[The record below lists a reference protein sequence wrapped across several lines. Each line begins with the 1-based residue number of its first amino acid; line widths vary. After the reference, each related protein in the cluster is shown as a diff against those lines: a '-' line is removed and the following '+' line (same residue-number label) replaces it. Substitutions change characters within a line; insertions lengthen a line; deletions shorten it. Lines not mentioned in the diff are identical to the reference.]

1 MRKLFF
7 SGLAVAASALVTTVI
22 TTDENDHSWLFNTV
36 NFTDSVKKDTP
47 VYTTF
52 KDLPL
57 KPEREINF
65 TTNEGTWISVD
76 VSPDGNTIAFDLMGD
91 IYTMP
96 ITGGK
101 ATPVTKG
108 LAYETHPRFSPDGN
122 KLLFTSDRSG
132 GDNLWVIDRLKQD
145 TVQLTKTRVDD
156 YVNAVWT
163 PDGKYVI
170 ASRGRRL
177 PRLWMF
183 HADGGG
189 GIQLNDAPGA
199 LKTIDPFISPDGKSV
214 YYSQRNGS
222 WNYNALLPQYQI
234 GVYDRNKGLTSTI
247 TSRYGSAFT
256 PTLSKDGQW
265 MVYGTRY
272 QDKTGLV
279 IRNLKTGDERWLAY
293 PVQRDEQE
301 SIAPQGVLPGMAFTP
316 DSKHLIASYGGKIW
330 RIPVSGEVA
339 TEIPFDANVKLE
351 LGPRLYFKY
360 DIKDTSHVLASQI
373 RDAVPSPDGKQLAF
387 TVLNRLYVMDYP
399 NGTPK
404 RVSNHNFTSTLR

>member
-7 SGLAVAASALVTTVI
+7 SGIAIASAALMTTWMSSSE
-22 TTDENDHSWLFNTV
+22 DGKLWQFSSFLA
-36 NFTDSVKKDTP
+36 DSTKKDTP

-57 KPEREINF
+57 KPSREISFN
-65 TTNEGTWISVD
+65 TKEGTWISVD
-76 VSPDGNTIAFDLMGD
+76 VSPDGNTLAFDLMGD

-108 LAYETHPRFSPDGN
+108 FAYETHPRFSPDGK

-132 GDNLWVIDRLKQD
+132 SDNIWILDMQKQD
-145 TVQLTKTRVDD
+145 TLQLTKTRVDD

-189 GIQLNDAPGA
+189 GIQLNDVPGS
-199 LKTIDPFISPDGKSV
+199 LKTIDPFVSPDGKTV

-234 GVYDRNKGLTSTI
+234 GTYDRDKGLTNTI
-247 TSRYGSAFT
+247 TTRYGSAFT
-256 PTLSKDGQW
+256 PTLSKD
-265 MVYGTRY
+265 
-272 QDKTGLV
+272 
-279 IRNLKTGDERWLAY
+279 
-293 PVQRDEQE
+293 
-301 SIAPQGVLPGMAFTP
+301 
-316 DSKHLIASYGGKIW
+316 
-330 RIPVSGEVA
+330 
-339 TEIPFDANVKLE
+339 
-351 LGPRLYFKY
+351 
-360 DIKDTSHVLASQI
+360 
-373 RDAVPSPDGKQLAF
+373 
-387 TVLNRLYVMDYP
+387 
-399 NGTPK
+399 
-404 RVSNHNFTSTLR
+404 

>member
-7 SGLAVAASALVTTVI
+7 SGLALAASALVVTVVS
-22 TTDENDHSWLFNTV
+22 TDENNSSWLFNPAWLA
-36 NFTDSVKKDTP
+36 DSVKKDTP
-47 VYTTF
+47 VYSSF

-57 KPEREINF
+57 KPEREISFN
-65 TTNEGTWISVD
+65 TKEGTWISID

-96 ITGGK
+96 VTGGK

-108 LAYETHPRFSPDGN
+108 FAYETHPRFSPDGN

-132 GDNLWVIDRLKQD
+132 SENIWVIDRSKQD
-145 TVQLTKTRVDD
+145 TMQLTRTRVDD

-189 GIQLNDAPGA
+189 GIQLNDAAGG
-199 LKTIDPFISPDGKSV
+199 LKTIDPFISADGKSV

-234 GVYDRNKGLTSTI
+234 GVYDRDKGLTSTI
-247 TSRYGSAFT
+247 HHV
-256 PTLSKDGQW
+256 
-265 MVYGTRY
+265 MV
-272 QDKTGLV
+272 LHSH
-279 IRNLKTGDERWLAY
+279 
-293 PVQRDEQE
+293 QR
-301 SIAPQGVLPGMAFTP
+301 
-316 DSKHLIASYGGKIW
+316 
-330 RIPVSGEVA
+330 
-339 TEIPFDANVKLE
+339 
-351 LGPRLYFKY
+351 
-360 DIKDTSHVLASQI
+360 
-373 RDAVPSPDGKQLAF
+373 
-387 TVLNRLYVMDYP
+387 
-399 NGTPK
+399 
-404 RVSNHNFTSTLR
+404 

>member
-7 SGLAVAASALVTTVI
+7 SGIAIASAALMTTWMSSSE
-22 TTDENDHSWLFNTV
+22 DGKLWQFSSFLA
-36 NFTDSVKKDTP
+36 DSTKKDTP

-57 KPEREINF
+57 KPSREISFN
-65 TTNEGTWISVD
+65 TKEGTWISVD
-76 VSPDGNTIAFDLMGD
+76 VSPDGNTLAFDLMGD

-108 LAYETHPRFSPDGN
+108 FAYETHPRFSPDGK

-132 GDNLWVIDRLKQD
+132 SDNIWILDMQKQD
-145 TVQLTKTRVDD
+145 TLQLTKTRVDD

-189 GIQLNDAPGA
+189 GIQLNDVPGS
-199 LKTIDPFISPDGKSV
+199 LKTIDPFVSPDGKTV

-234 GVYDRNKGLTSTI
+234 GTYDRDKGLTNTI
-247 TSRYGSAFT
+247 TTRYGSAFT

-265 MVYGTRY
+265 MVYGSRY
-272 QDKTGLV
+272 NDKTGLV
-279 IRNLKTGDERWLAY
+279 IRNLK
-293 PVQRDEQE
+293 
-301 SIAPQGVLPGMAFTP
+301 S
-316 DSKHLIASYGGKIW
+316 
-330 RIPVSGEVA
+330 
-339 TEIPFDANVKLE
+339 
-351 LGPRLYFKY
+351 
-360 DIKDTSHVLASQI
+360 
-373 RDAVPSPDGKQLAF
+373 
-387 TVLNRLYVMDYP
+387 
-399 NGTPK
+399 
-404 RVSNHNFTSTLR
+404 